1 MIAFE
6 RAVEKHQKSVFTFA
20 RYLLGNQHEAE
31 DVAQEALLR
40 MWRHWDS
47 LDVERVEAWLLKV
60 TRNLCYDRMRRLRVV
75 RRVVPASIDQEN
87 APEVAS
93 LDPTPEETAHSGALR
108 VRLMEAMD
116 RLREPYKSAVILR
129 EVEGYT
135 YREISEALEAPLNSV
150 KVHVYRGRRLLRE
163 MLKEVA
169 IDVAA
174 S

>member
-1 MIAFE
+1 
-6 RAVEKHQKSVFTFA
+6 
-20 RYLLGNQHEAE
+20 
-31 DVAQEALLR
+31 

-47 LDVERVEAWLLKV
+47 LDIERLEAWLLTV

-75 RRVVPASIDQEN
+75 RRVVPTSIDEEN

-93 LDPTPEETAHSGALR
+93 LDPTPEQTAHSAALQAK
-108 VRLMEAMD
+108 LLEAMD

-129 EVEGYT
+129 EIEGLT
-135 YREISEALEAPLNSV
+135 YREISEALESPLNSV
-150 KVHVYRGRRLLRE
+150 KVHVHRGRRLLRE

-174 S
+174 F

>member
-1 MIAFE
+1 MSGFE
-6 RAVEKHQKSVFTFA
+6 RAVENHQRSVFTFA

-47 LDVERVEAWLLKV
+47 LDIERLEAWLLTV

-75 RRVVPASIDQEN
+75 RRVVPTSIDEEN

-93 LDPTPEETAHSGALR
+93 LDPTPEQTAHSVALR
-108 VRLMEAMD
+108 ARVVEAMD

-129 EVEGYT
+129 EIEGLT
-135 YREISEALEAPLNSV
+135 YREISEALESPLNSV
-150 KVHVYRGRRLLRE
+150 KVHVHRGRRLLRE

>member
-1 MIAFE
+1 MKAFE
-6 RAVEKHQKSVFTFA
+6 RAVEKHQRSVFTFA

-31 DVAQEALLR
+31 DVAQETLLR
-40 MWRHWDS
+40 MWNHWDS
-47 LDVERVEAWLLKV
+47 LEIERLEAWLMRV

-75 RRVVPASIDQEN
+75 RRVVPASIDEEN
-87 APEVAS
+87 APEAPS

-108 VRLMEAMD
+108 ASLMEAMG
-116 RLREPYKSAVILR
+116 RLHEPYKSAVILR
-129 EVEGYT
+129 EIEGYT
-135 YREISEALEAPLNSV
+135 YREIAEALEAPLNSV

>member
-1 MIAFE
+1 MRAFE

-47 LDVERVEAWLLKV
+47 LDVERLEAWLLKV

-75 RRVVPASIDQEN
+75 RRVVPASTDEEN
-87 APEVAS
+87 APEVVS

-108 VRLMEAMD
+108 VTLMEALV

-135 YREISEALEAPLNSV
+135 YREISEALETPLNSV

-169 IDVAA
+169 VDVAA